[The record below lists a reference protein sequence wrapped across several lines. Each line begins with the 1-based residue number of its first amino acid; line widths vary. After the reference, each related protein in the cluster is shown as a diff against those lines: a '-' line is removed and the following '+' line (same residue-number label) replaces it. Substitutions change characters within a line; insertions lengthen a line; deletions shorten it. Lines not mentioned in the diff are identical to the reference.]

1 MRRHVIITAILFT
14 AVSLAAA
21 GKDQAVWAQGRH
33 QLLTDVLSAHVSNGH
48 VNYARLCADGRLDA
62 YTAQL
67 NSTDPAQL
75 PSADARFAF
84 WLNTYTAYSL
94 SAICAKYPIDSVND
108 LHFGGMLF
116 AVATGRSVWD
126 KPLVRVN
133 GRKYTLKEVDHE
145 ILRKQYAD
153 PRIQFAI
160 ACGAVGCGPV
170 PQEAY
175 EAEQLDAQLDRQ
187 ARAFIN
193 DPRSNRFDEA
203 RQRAVLSPLFKWSRQ
218 DFGRSEDDVLLF
230 AARYLPPDLS
240 RNIQT
245 DPGKW
250 DVEYGEYDLRL
261 DDAK

>member
-1 MRRHVIITAILFT
+1 MRRNNWT
-14 AVSLAAA
+14 
-21 GKDQAVWAQGRH
+21 R
-33 QLLTDVLSAHVSNGH
+33 
-48 VNYARLCADGRLDA
+48 R
-62 YTAQL
+62 
-67 NSTDPAQL
+67 
-75 PSADARFAF
+75 
-84 WLNTYTAYSL
+84 
-94 SAICAKYPIDSVND
+94 
-108 LHFGGMLF
+108 
-116 AVATGRSVWD
+116 
-126 KPLVRVN
+126 
-133 GRKYTLKEVDHE
+133 
-145 ILRKQYAD
+145 
-153 PRIQFAI
+153 
-160 ACGAVGCGPV
+160 
-170 PQEAY
+170 
-175 EAEQLDAQLDRQ
+175 LDRQ